1 MKDLFYVT
9 SGTVVIKQEHKST
22 TSMLS
27 TCIYRT
33 WYQFMIFRF
42 CYFYDG
48 YHDTLSL
55 LFVPPPLI
63 WTKTGDFPGGPV
75 LENLQSNAGEAGSI
89 PGQGTKMLH
98 ASGLPSLHT
107 TNREK
112 LVCCNEDPVQPK

>member
-1 MKDLFYVT
+1 
-9 SGTVVIKQEHKST
+9 
-22 TSMLS
+22 
-27 TCIYRT
+27 
-33 WYQFMIFRF
+33 MIFRF

-89 PGQGTKMLH
+89 PSLEEFPHATKQQNLC
-98 ASGLPSLHT
+98 T
-107 TNREK
+107 TTAESA
-112 LVCCNEDPVQPK
+112 L